1 MDDLGLMLHVMQD
14 VLTRIKVG
22 SSEEKPICMI
32 SKGMVLSIWWEL
44 DFGYAMNLMKVCAVG
59 PNPIFH
65 SIIHNIAMH
74 VEKNIFRRLGFLIDL
89 RIINLQTS
97 NNLF

>member
-32 SKGMVLSIWWEL
+32 SKG
-44 DFGYAMNLMKVCAVG
+44 
-59 PNPIFH
+59 IFH